1 MFCTQSNKAARMPRS
16 RVLVVEPDEDV
27 RQFIHQTLTEKGYD
41 VVEADNAEEGMK
53 WMRPVIGEGPIG
65 VVLCNR
71 QIPSK
76 NEQDPLVQF
85 LTQRPPVP
93 VVMLADHPDLHYATQ
108 MFRHGVVDY
117 LVKPIQPNAL
127 IDVVRHA
134 IDLNEGQK

>member
-1 MFCTQSNKAARMPRS
+1 MPLT
-16 RVLVVEPDEDV
+16 RVLVVEADKAV
-27 RQFIHQTLTEKGYD
+27 RQLISQTLTQQGYE
-41 VVEADNAEEGMK
+41 VVEAGSAEEGIK
-53 WMRPVIGEGPIG
+53 AMRPTKGTGPIG

-85 LTQRPPVP
+85 LTQHPPVP

-117 LVKPIQPNAL
+117 LVKPIQSNAL

-134 IDLNEGQK
+134 VELSAGQK

>member
-1 MFCTQSNKAARMPRS
+1 MPQTRI
-16 RVLVVEPDEDV
+16 LVVEGDKVV
-27 RQFIHQTLTEKGYD
+27 RQLISQTLTQQGYD
-41 VVEADNAEEGMK
+41 VSEAGNAEEGIK
-53 WMRPVIGEGPIG
+53 AMRPTKGKGPID

-76 NEQDPLVQF
+76 SEQDPLVQF

-117 LVKPIQPNAL
+117 LVKPIQPTAL

-134 IDLNEGQK
+134 VELNAGQK

>member
-1 MFCTQSNKAARMPRS
+1 MPRS
-16 RVLVVEPDEDV
+16 RVLVVEPDKEV
-27 RQFIHQTLTEKGYD
+27 RQFINQTLTEKGYD
-41 VVEADNAEEGMK
+41 VVEADNAEEGIK
-53 WMRPVIGEGPIG
+53 WIRPTKGQDPIG

-108 MFRHGVVDY
+108 MFRHGAVDY